1 MEEDLCQVNDAAE
14 HIGQKIVIEHMV
26 ILFFC
31 LLKMCEAKGKKL
43 CSFHLTLK
51 IKCDIPVWF
60 NPAENRPED
69 VF

>member
-1 MEEDLCQVNDAAE
+1 MQEESCQSNDDT
-14 HIGQKIVIEHMV
+14 HIGQKIVFENMV

-60 NPAENRPED
+60 NQAENRSEV